1 MVHGHTASEEASM
14 TEIEQEPR
22 ANASETRPQGP
33 FGRLRYYVTAFGLG
47 LYDFVYGCF
56 FASSKKD
63 VERNER

>member
-1 MVHGHTASEEASM
+1 MSEM
-14 TEIEQEPR
+14 QQEPR
-22 ANASETRPQGP
+22 ASASETRPQGL

-63 VERNER
+63 VERNGR

>member
-1 MVHGHTASEEASM
+1 MSLECVSAIWPIVEEEPTALAVG
-14 TEIEQEPR
+14 
-22 ANASETRPQGP
+22 TRRQGF

-47 LYDFVYGCF
+47 LYDIVYGCF

>member
-1 MVHGHTASEEASM
+1 MIEGEEKPTASAVD
-14 TEIEQEPR
+14 TR
-22 ANASETRPQGP
+22 AQGL
-33 FGRLRYYVTAFGLG
+33 FGHLRYYVTAFGLG

>member
-1 MVHGHTASEEASM
+1 M

-22 ANASETRPQGP
+22 ASAAETRAQGL

-56 FASSKKD
+56 FASSKKY